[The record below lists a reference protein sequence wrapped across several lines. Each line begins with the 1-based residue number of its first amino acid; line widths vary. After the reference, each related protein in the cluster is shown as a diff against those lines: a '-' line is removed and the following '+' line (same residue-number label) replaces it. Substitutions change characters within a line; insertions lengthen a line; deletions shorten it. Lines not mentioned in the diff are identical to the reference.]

1 MSEIFKILDVATSG
15 MGAYKTWLN
24 AVADNVA
31 NMNNVVRTDEAA
43 FQERFI
49 IVEPKVGEDSLGD
62 GVVVAGVEF
71 GDPNGIIA
79 YEPNHPLA
87 DEEGM
92 VRRSAVSLPARL
104 GTVPSPAHARRGRH
118 HVHRDAHGR
127 PRRGA
132 TARRLPPLTL
142 PGNHSCRSIS
152 SSRKTT
158 PTGG

>member
-43 FQERFI
+43 FQERFV

-92 VRRSAVSLPARL
+92 VRRSAVSLTDQMVYMQLAQ
-104 GTVPSPAHARRGRH
+104 RGYQANVRSFES
-118 HVHRDAHGR
+118 AKEAYETILTIGR
-127 PRRGA
+127 
-132 TARRLPPLTL
+132 
-142 PGNHSCRSIS
+142 
-152 SSRKTT
+152 
-158 PTGG
+158 

>member
-15 MGAYKTWLN
+15 MGAYKTLLN

-92 VRRSAVSLPARL
+92 VRRSAVSLTDQMVYMQLAQ
-104 GTVPSPAHARRGRH
+104 RGYQANVRSFES
-118 HVHRDAHGR
+118 AKEAYETILTIGR
-127 PRRGA
+127 
-132 TARRLPPLTL
+132 
-142 PGNHSCRSIS
+142 
-152 SSRKTT
+152 
-158 PTGG
+158 

>member
-1 MSEIFKILDVATSG
+1 
-15 MGAYKTWLN
+15 
-24 AVADNVA
+24 
-31 NMNNVVRTDEAA
+31 MNNVVRTDEAA

-92 VRRSAVSLPARL
+92 VRRSAVSLTDQMVYMQLAQ
-104 GTVPSPAHARRGRH
+104 RGYQANVRSFES
-118 HVHRDAHGR
+118 AKEAYETILTIGR
-127 PRRGA
+127 
-132 TARRLPPLTL
+132 
-142 PGNHSCRSIS
+142 
-152 SSRKTT
+152 
-158 PTGG
+158 